1 MKKRW
6 YENNITVI
14 ACLLLCFPFGIV
26 MMWRY
31 AEWKKWIKISITAI
45 IASGI
50 SIFTLSASPDAH
62 SITVNPSVVYLEPD
76 MIKLIDVKIYPE
88 NTNPK
93 NIKYIS
99 TDKSVARA
107 KDGQIRGISPGYAE
121 IYVEDIKSG
130 AKSDIIKVTVVKSIV
145 AELSSAKADTV
156 SEISAKQTKTYSTN
170 KTHDQA
176 TKTSV
181 PQKEGVVYT
190 GKTGT
195 KYHRYNCSTLKDT
208 KNEMTLEE
216 AVAAGKTPCKKCNP

>member
-156 SEISAKQTKTYSTN
+156 SEISAY
-170 KTHDQA
+170 
-176 TKTSV
+176 
-181 PQKEGVVYT
+181 
-190 GKTGT
+190 GKYQG
-195 KYHRYNCSTLKDT
+195 R
-208 KNEMTLEE
+208 
-216 AVAAGKTPCKKCNP
+216 